1 MHYGARMK
9 EWITDHDIKQK
20 ALAKEFHVTEAMMSH
35 YMTGRNEITVDV
47 LVKFAR
53 KYALSMDYLVGLTE
67 NREPPLDLTE
77 DERRLV
83 LGYRASSRDQ
93 KEMLLRV
100 CREIT
105 PEDRR
110 QYQENLQLYQFY
122 DQSLLPDREERMLE
136 VDNNF
141 HRLAFQIEGKELHF
155 NRMLSS
161 MHHVERFRILSL
173 LALTDDRVYQDHLRI
188 LQAVSGQDPAELSRQ
203 VEIHLNRWQEN
214 SAAVRAAF
222 PQYF

>member
-53 KYALSMDYLVGLTE
+53 KYGLSMDYLVGLTE
-67 NREPPLDLTE
+67 SREPPLNLSE

-93 KEMLLRV
+93 KEMLLRAV
-100 CREIT
+100 EAGRKAG
-105 PEDRR
+105 
-110 QYQENLQLYQFY
+110 
-122 DQSLLPDREERMLE
+122 EE
-136 VDNNF
+136 
-141 HRLAFQIEGKELHF
+141 
-155 NRMLSS
+155 
-161 MHHVERFRILSL
+161 
-173 LALTDDRVYQDHLRI
+173 
-188 LQAVSGQDPAELSRQ
+188 
-203 VEIHLNRWQEN
+203 
-214 SAAVRAAF
+214 
-222 PQYF
+222 